1 MISSDIEE
9 LSKEKH
15 MLEAEILQKE
25 AEIKIKSS
33 EAKSLQVMLFLFHP
47 TIYFRMLHLV
57 DIVLNFFIILPG

>member
-15 MLEAEILQKE
+15 LLEAEILQKE

-33 EAKSLQVMLFLFHP
+33 EAKSLQVM
-47 TIYFRMLHLV
+47 
-57 DIVLNFFIILPG
+57 NA